1 MSRLTIFIGRLMGL
15 FFVLFALAMLMNR
28 HSTVEAA
35 IDFMHDPPALMIA
48 GIMALL
54 AGLAI
59 VLGHNVW
66 SGGALP
72 IVVTLLGWIFV
83 IRGVVILAV
92 ARETLV
98 TIFEKMNFD
107 GHYYLFV
114 GIVLVIGLYLTIA
127 SFMASAPAE
136 G

>member
-15 FFVLFALAMLMNR
+15 FFVLFALAMLVNR

-35 IDFMHDPPALMIA
+35 IDFMHDPPVLMIA

-54 AGLAI
+54 TGLAI

-72 IVVTLLGWIFV
+72 LVVTLLGWIFV
-83 IRGVVILAV
+83 IRGIVILAM

-114 GIVLVIGLYLTIA
+114 GIVLAIGLYLMIA
-127 SFMASAPAE
+127 SFTASAPAE